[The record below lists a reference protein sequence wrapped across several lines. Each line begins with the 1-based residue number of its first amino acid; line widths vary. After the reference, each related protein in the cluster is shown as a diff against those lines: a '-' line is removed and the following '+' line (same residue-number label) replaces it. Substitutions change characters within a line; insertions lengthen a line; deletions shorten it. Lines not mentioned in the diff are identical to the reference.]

1 LLLFFLSFLCL
12 MSDSSN
18 DFMATTVDSLLPVNL
33 EAERSILGAILLDNA
48 CYPQAAS
55 LLKQDDFSLD
65 SHRRIYGHIRGL
77 SDTNRP
83 IDFVTLTE
91 ELGRN
96 KELEAIGGV
105 AYLTSL
111 TDGLPRVQ
119 NIEHYIRIV
128 RDKAILRGVIH
139 AANQA
144 IQSASAQT
152 ESAEDV
158 LAAAESAFFHL
169 SDQRLGND
177 FTTIQEIYQ
186 HEIGDLQ
193 KIYQLGKEI
202 TGLRTYFD
210 ELDKLTS
217 GLQPSDLVII
227 AARPSMGKTALAMN
241 IAENVA
247 VLGNKLAGVFS
258 LEMSKKALLMRLL
271 CSQAN
276 VDAHKLRTGFVG
288 RDDYQKLWAA
298 LGRLS
303 SAPLFIDD
311 TPAISVS
318 EVRAKAQR
326 LKHQHGRLDLLVVDY
341 LQLMSGTPMGAGRR
355 YENRTQEVSAI
366 SRGLKM
372 VAKDL
377 NVPLIALSQLSR
389 APESRTGDHHPQL
402 SDLRESG
409 SIEQDA
415 DVVAFIFRPDYYERD
430 PDKRQELAEQGAEII
445 IAKQRNGPTDTI
457 HLRFNRGST
466 RFENISDFG
475 APPPPGPADFK
486 V

>member
-1 LLLFFLSFLCL
+1 
-12 MSDSSN
+12 MGQTADSI
-18 DFMATTVDSLLPVNL
+18 LPVNP
-33 EAERSILGAILLDNA
+33 EAERSILGAILLDNT
-48 CYPQAAS
+48 CFSQAAAM
-55 LLKQDDFSLD
+55 LKADDFSLD
-65 SHRRIYGHIRGL
+65 SHRRIYGHMRVLGD
-77 SDTNRP
+77 SNRP
-83 IDFVTLTE
+83 IDFITLTE

-96 KELEAIGGV
+96 RELEAIGGA

-119 NIEHYIRIV
+119 NLEHYIRIV

-139 AANQA
+139 AASQA
-144 IQSASAQT
+144 IQAAVDQS

-158 LAAAESAFFHL
+158 LATAESAFFHL

-177 FTTIQEIYQ
+177 FTSVQEIYQ

-193 KIYQLGKEI
+193 KLYNLGKDL

-210 ELDKLTS
+210 EFDKLTC
-217 GLQPSDLVII
+217 GLQPSDLIII
-227 AARPSMGKTALAMN
+227 AARPSMGKTALALNM
-241 IAENVA
+241 AENAA
-247 VLGNKLAGVFS
+247 VLGNSLVGVFS

-276 VDAHKLRTGFVG
+276 VDAHKLRSGFVG
-288 RDDYQKLWAA
+288 REDYQKLWGA

-303 SAPLFIDD
+303 SAPLYIDD

-326 LKHQHGRLDLLVVDY
+326 LKHQHGRLDMIVIDY
-341 LQLMSGTPMGAGRR
+341 LQLMAGTPPGSGRHH
-355 YENRTQEVSAI
+355 ENRNQEVSAI

-377 NVPLIALSQLSR
+377 NVPVVALSQLSR
-389 APESRTGDHHPQL
+389 APEARTGDHRPQL

-415 DVVAFIFRPDYYERD
+415 DVVAFIFRPEYYERD
-430 PDKRQELAEQGAEII
+430 PEEKARLEEQGSEII
-445 IAKQRNGPTDTI
+445 VAKQRNGPTDTV
-457 HLRFNRGST
+457 HLRFNRSST
-466 RFENISDFG
+466 RFENIDNFG
-475 APPPPGPADFK
+475 APPPE
-486 V
+486 

>member
-1 LLLFFLSFLCL
+1 
-12 MSDSSN
+12 MGQTADSI
-18 DFMATTVDSLLPVNL
+18 LPVNM
-33 EAERSILGAILLDNA
+33 EAERSILGAILLDNT
-48 CYPQAAS
+48 CFSQAAAM
-55 LLKQDDFSLD
+55 LKADDFSLD
-65 SHRRIYGHIRGL
+65 SHRRIYGHMRVLGD
-77 SDTNRP
+77 SSRP

-96 KELEAIGGV
+96 RELEAIGGV

-128 RDKAILRGVIH
+128 RDKAILRGIIH

-144 IQSASAQT
+144 IQAAVEQS
-152 ESAEDV
+152 ESAEEV
-158 LAAAESAFFHL
+158 LATAESAFFHL

-177 FTTIQEIYQ
+177 FTSVQEIYQ

-193 KIYQLGKEI
+193 KLYNLGKDL

-210 ELDKLTS
+210 DFDKLTS
-217 GLQPSDLVII
+217 GLQPSDLIII

-241 IAENVA
+241 MAENAA
-247 VLGNKLAGVFS
+247 VLGNRLVGVFS

-276 VDAHKLRTGFVG
+276 VDAHKLRSGFVG
-288 RDDYQKLWAA
+288 KEDYQKLWAA

-303 SAPLFIDD
+303 SAPLYIDD

-326 LKHQHGRLDLLVVDY
+326 LKHQHGRLDLIVIDY
-341 LQLMSGTPMGAGRR
+341 LQLMAGTPPGGGRR
-355 YENRTQEVSAI
+355 HENRNQEVSAI

-377 NVPLIALSQLSR
+377 NVPVIALSQLSR
-389 APESRTGDHHPQL
+389 APEARTGDHRPQL

-415 DVVAFIFRPDYYERD
+415 DVVAFIFRPEYYERD
-430 PDKRQELAEQGAEII
+430 PEEKARLEEQGSEII
-445 IAKQRNGPTDTI
+445 VAKQRNGPTDVV
-457 HLRFNRGST
+457 HLRFNRSST
-466 RFENISDFG
+466 RFENIDSFG
-475 APPPPGPADFK
+475 EPPPAGGGNID

>member
-1 LLLFFLSFLCL
+1 
-12 MSDSSN
+12 MAIADSI
-18 DFMATTVDSLLPVNL
+18 LPVNL
-33 EAERSILGAILLDNA
+33 DAERSILGAILLDNV
-48 CYPQAAS
+48 CYVQAAAM
-55 LLKQDDFSLD
+55 LKPDDFSLD
-65 SHRRIYGHIRGL
+65 SHRRIYNQMRVLGD
-77 SDTNRP
+77 SNRP

-91 ELGRN
+91 ELGRQR
-96 KELEAIGGV
+96 ELEAIGGV

-119 NIEHYIRIV
+119 NIEHYIHIV

-144 IQSASAQT
+144 IQAAAAQT
-152 ESAEDV
+152 DSAEEV
-158 LAAAESAFFHL
+158 LATAESAFFHL

-177 FTTIQEIYQ
+177 FTGIQDIYRE
-186 HEIGDLQ
+186 EIGDLQ
-193 KIYQLGKEI
+193 KLYNLGKDV
-202 TGLRTYFD
+202 TGLRTYYD

-217 GLQPSDLVII
+217 GLQPADLIII
-227 AARPSMGKTALAMN
+227 AARPSMGKTALALN
-241 IAENVA
+241 IAENA
-247 VLGNKLAGVFS
+247 SVLGNKVAGVFS

-276 VDAHKLRTGFVG
+276 VDAHKLRSGFVG
-288 RDDYQKLWAA
+288 KEDYQKLWAA

-303 SAPLFIDD
+303 AAPLFIDD

-318 EVRAKAQR
+318 EIRAKAQR
-326 LKHQHGRLDLLVVDY
+326 LKHQQGRLDLLVVDY
-341 LQLMSGTPMGAGRR
+341 MQLMSGAPAGAGRR
-355 YENRTQEVSAI
+355 YENRNQEVSAI

-377 NVPLIALSQLSR
+377 NVPVISLSQLSR
-389 APESRTGDHHPQL
+389 APETRTGDHRPQL

-430 PDKRQELAEQGAEII
+430 PEEKQKLSEAGAEII
-445 IAKQRNGPTDTI
+445 VAKQRNGPTDTI
-457 HLRFNRGST
+457 HLRFNASST
-466 RFENISDFG
+466 RFENIDTFG
-475 APPPPGPADFK
+475 APPPPGPESFD